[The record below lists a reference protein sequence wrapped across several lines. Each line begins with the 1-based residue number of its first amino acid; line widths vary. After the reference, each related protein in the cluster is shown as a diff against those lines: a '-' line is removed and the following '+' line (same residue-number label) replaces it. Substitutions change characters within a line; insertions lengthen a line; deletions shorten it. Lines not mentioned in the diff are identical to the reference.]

1 MKLKFTKKAKAY
13 NLQELLIVL
22 VIIGILVLIALP
34 NLLPLIANTRSIE
47 AKNQLDHLH
56 SLEKTHFAMY
66 GKYSNDF
73 NKIGFIP
80 PKSLSNG
87 GTAYYNYEIIEA
99 SNTSFKARAIGAQ
112 DFDSDGMVSIWEI
125 DQEKNLVEVQRE

>member
-1 MKLKFTKKAKAY
+1 
-13 NLQELLIVL
+13 
-22 VIIGILVLIALP
+22 
-34 NLLPLIANTRSIE
+34 
-47 AKNQLDHLH
+47 
-56 SLEKTHFAMY
+56 MY

-99 SNTSFKARAIGAQ
+99 SNTSFKARATGAQ

-125 DQEKNLVEVQRE
+125 DQEKISLKYNESNYEPITVLSLNIGIYMATKMVPTTKPKKSTINGSSAVLSIFDLYSKSFVY